1 MQLGLRMHLHDS
13 FTEEIGGRFDVNC
26 KKLQDFGWKYRP
38 LEESIVDAV
47 KNFEECGL
55 LVGDEKKNGHLK
67 KLEKAS
73 ENLHLF
79 KADLFDYEGLYA
91 AIAGCTGV
99 LHVASPVELVEPA
112 ITGTQ
117 NVLNACLKARVKK
130 VVVVSSVAAVMVNPN
145 WPKGQPMDEN
155 SWSDTEFC
163 KSAKVSVTSMYA
175 KENGEMAETILMV
188 QHYPWTAIIGGVV
201 FAINT
206 LIELT
211 CLCEYQMWYPF
222 GKAIA
227 ESETLEFGMRNELN
241 IVTICPSLV
250 IGPKLQSSLNLSSS
264 LLLSYLKGEI
274 NTMNCRVQQLVDVR
288 DFAEA
293 LLLLYEKSEAE
304 GRYIC
309 SSYTI
314 RPEVLVEKLK
324 AMFPH
329 YNYPEF
335 FIEEKGDPF
344 DFNCKKLLDFGWKY
358 RPLEESIVDAVKN
371 FEESGLLVGK

>member
-1 MQLGLRMHLHDS
+1 M
-13 FTEEIGGRFDVNC
+13 
-26 KKLQDFGWKYRP
+26 
-38 LEESIVDAV
+38 
-47 KNFEECGL
+47 
-55 LVGDEKKNGHLK
+55 
-67 KLEKAS
+67 
-73 ENLHLF
+73 
-79 KADLFDYEGLYA
+79 
-91 AIAGCTGV
+91 
-99 LHVASPVELVEPA
+99 VEPA
-112 ITGTQ
+112 IRGTQ

-130 VVVVSSVAAVMVNPN
+130 VVVVSSIAAVMINPN

-163 KSAKVSVTSMYA
+163 KSAK
-175 KENGEMAETILMV
+175 
-188 QHYPWTAIIGGVV
+188 
-201 FAINT
+201 
-206 LIELT
+206 
-211 CLCEYQMWYPF
+211 MWYPF

-227 ESETLEFGMRNELN
+227 ESEALEFGMRNELN

-250 IGPKLQSSLNLSSS
+250 IGPKLQSSLNFSSS

-293 LLLLYEKSEAE
+293 LLLLYEKPEAE

-329 YNYPEF
+329 YNYPEI
-335 FIEEKGDPF
+335 FIEEKGGPF

-371 FEESGLLVGK
+371 FEESGLSVGK